1 MRIRK
6 CFVETSAKIT
16 KSLRKEDIDKKWW
29 VVDAAGQV
37 VGRLA
42 SQVAAI
48 LRGKHKPDFTPHN
61 DCGDFVIILNAD
73 KVKLTGKR
81 PDKKE
86 YKHHSL
92 YPGGQKIEKYK
103 MVLDKKP
110 SFILEH
116 AIKGMLPKNKLGRKI
131 GKNLKVYA
139 GESHPHTAQMPE
151 IMQCKYN

>member
-1 MRIRK
+1 M
-6 CFVETSAKIT
+6 ETSAKIT
-16 KSLRKEDIDKKWW
+16 KSLRKEDIDKKRW

-92 YPGGQKIEKYK
+92 YPVGQKIEKYK